1 MRISSRILLLAAAIE
16 LAACSS
22 QESALVKPVEE
33 VQPPAPVV
41 SSPVVSNRQQQVPPL
56 RRKVVSHLEKKNY
69 RQAIEL
75 MNGKN
80 REGLEKE
87 YGQAVKGLLAVGN
100 DAYAAGDYATAARS
114 FKGVLNAY
122 PLETSRRDRA
132 SHDPKKI
139 RTLLDICVNRM
150 MEQGLEEYRRGSLE
164 SAIRK
169 WKVLLAI
176 RPGHQEAKRALDT
189 ATVQLQTLQGM

>member
-1 MRISSRILLLAAAIE
+1 MRTSSRILLLAAAIE
-16 LAACSS
+16 LAACSG

-33 VQPPAPVV
+33 IQPTPVV
-41 SSPVVSNRQQQVPPL
+41 SAPVVSNRQQQVSPL
-56 RRKVVSHLEKKNY
+56 RRKVISLLEKKNY

-75 MNGKN
+75 MNNKN
-80 REGLEKE
+80 HEGLERE

-114 FKGVLNAY
+114 FKAVLNAY
-122 PLETSRRDRA
+122 PPEPSRRDLA
-132 SHDPKKI
+132 SHDPKRI
-139 RTLLDICVNRM
+139 RTLLDVCVNRM

-176 RPGHQEAKRALDT
+176 RPGHREAKRALDT